1 MTDTHW
7 SYWLKHQYFPL
18 SYDTKTNTIIKRV
31 VKKLQPYFSI
41 WTVHRIRYTSHL
53 CFIFQ
58 CRSCGLLSDE
68 VALNKN
74 IEHIRRL
81 GSDFRI
87 AIYDQN
93 IGLGAGFDSRLN
105 NNARPECAL
114 TMSRRTHEHCVYF
127 SHSLKHHL
135 DWSHSMPSCLILIYS
150 SI

>member
-41 WTVHRIRYTSHL
+41 WTCTDTLVTCVSFFSADHVVFYPT
-53 CFIFQ
+53 
-58 CRSCGLLSDE
+58 RSLWT
-68 VALNKN
+68 KN